1 MKIAIC
7 DDHKCVADEL
17 EQLIRKYKDED
28 MSKSECAYFPKPS
41 LLFQY
46 MQDEAVDIIFMDLE
60 FEDKSED
67 GIVWLKKIKSN
78 FPQTVLIILTAFE
91 NRYKEGYEARAFRFM
106 TKPIEEK
113 ELYNYLYVS
122 IEELQMAEKITFMR
136 RGIAHDI
143 FVRDIC
149 YISVQSGRS
158 EVWTI
163 NDMYGCEESLVQWER
178 RLPMTVFFRCHSKY
192 IVNLARVTK
201 FDNQFITLVSG
212 EKVPVSR
219 RKWRAFQL
227 AYMKF
232 DTKEFKM

>member
-7 DDHKCVADEL
+7 DDQKYIADEL
-17 EQLIRKYKDED
+17 EQLIKKYKDESV
-28 MSKSECAYFPKPS
+28 SKSECLYFSKPS

-46 MQDEAVDIIFMDLE
+46 MQENVVDIIFMDLE
-60 FEDKSED
+60 FENESED
-67 GIVWLKKIKSN
+67 GIVWLKKIKN
-78 FPQTVLIILTAFE
+78 NYPQTILIILTAYE

-113 ELYNYLYVS
+113 ELFNYLYVS
-122 IEELQMAEKITFMR
+122 LEELQMAEKITLMR
-136 RGIAHDI
+136 RGLPYDI
-143 FVRDIC
+143 LVRDIC
-149 YISVQSGRS
+149 YVSVQSGRS
-158 EVWTI
+158 ELWTV
-163 NDMYGCEESLVQWER
+163 NDMFYSDDSLVQWER

-192 IVNLARVTK
+192 IINLAHVTR

-212 EKVPVSR
+212 EKVPISR

-232 DTKEFKM
+232 DTKDFSI